1 MIPGEFKPDF
11 ELVYTVTEYYDG
23 PRQGVAN
30 FMGQPHFYD
39 RVFSEAHGDY
49 SDLVRLTP
57 IPRHVLELAREDW
70 AIWERR
76 EMAFHAGKVTVASH
90 PALPEERAR
99 HEEID
104 AVLSKVLKTDSD
116 NCIIRAGLF
125 EADEDPALPRGVL
138 RPLKVRWTEPGPNS

>member
-1 MIPGEFKPDF
+1 VIPGELKPDF

-39 RVFSEAHGDY
+39 CVFSEACGDY
-49 SDLVRLTP
+49 SDLFRLTP
-57 IPRHVLELAREDW
+57 IPSQVLELAREDW
-70 AIWERR
+70 AIWERW
-76 EMAFHAGKVTVASH
+76 ETAFHEGKVTVASH

-104 AVLSKVLKTDSD
+104 AVLSKVLKTHSD

-125 EADEDPALPRGVL
+125 EADEYPALSHGVL
-138 RPLKVRWTEPGPNS
+138 RPLQVRWTEPGPNS

>member
-1 MIPGEFKPDF
+1 MIPGELKPDF
-11 ELVYTVTEYYDG
+11 ELVYTITEYYDG

-39 RVFSEAHGDY
+39 CVSSEAHGDY
-49 SDLVRLTP
+49 PDLFRLTP

-70 AIWERR
+70 AIWERW
-76 EMAFHAGKVTVASH
+76 ETAFHAGKVTVASH

-125 EADEDPALPRGVL
+125 EADEDPALPQGVL
-138 RPLKVRWTEPGPNS
+138 RPLQVRWTEPGPSS